1 MHITDEQLLK
11 WAARF
16 ELPGGVSIVRSN
28 LAWQEGNWWIRN
40 PDGTRFL
47 TREGWKLPSDVRDGS
62 LLFETAREAAEF
74 LFVFD
79 LTGPDV
85 QRDRE
90 AHRPPEMRRH
100 PETPAEKKYG

>member
-74 LFVFD
+74 LFAFD
-79 LTGPDV
+79 FSDPDV

-90 AHRPPEMRRH
+90 AHRDPEMH
-100 PETPAEKKYG
+100 PFETGRPAVTG